1 MQAKQNGSMP
11 KKSSLA
17 KRSALLLGA
26 LLLLLVI
33 VVWRTFRS
41 SSPEPVPVT
50 HTAQTETKNSRG
62 FDPLKSADPN
72 LSMPE
77 LRAEM
82 PIDDGG
88 KRNLFDYYV
97 PPPPP
102 PPPQPIR
109 KVEETAPQ
117 VAQAI
122 CGNRNCEAGENY
134 VNCPTDCP
142 PPPPPPINTNLKYI
156 GYLSEDGGPVAF
168 LTDGKEVFMGKV
180 NDIIANKFRIL
191 SITDQ
196 GVELGTLNREQT
208 KTIPFEGNQS

>member
-1 MQAKQNGSMP
+1 MQAKQNGSTP
-11 KKSSLA
+11 KKRALP
-17 KRSALLLGA
+17 KRSALLLGV

-33 VVWRTFRS
+33 IVWRTFRS
-41 SSPEPVPVT
+41 SSSEPASVT
-50 HTAQTETKNSRG
+50 HTTQTETKNSRQ
-62 FDPLKSADPN
+62 FDPIKSPDPN

-88 KRNLFDYYV
+88 KRNLFDYFV

-102 PPPQPIR
+102 PPPQQVRPA
-109 KVEETAPQ
+109 EQEAPQ

-142 PPPPPPINTNLKYI
+142 PPAPPPINTNLKYI
-156 GYLSEDGGPVAF
+156 GYVAEEGGPVAC
-168 LTDGKEVFMGKV
+168 LTDGKEVYLGKV